1 MKTGRFMGMFGTLLL
16 AAIMDSNTEGS
27 KFRGSNYATKGY
39 NPIFF
44 SKRKKLKGWMRENRR
59 FKH

>member
-1 MKTGRFMGMFGTLLL
+1 MKTSRFMGMFGALLL
-16 AAIMDSNTEGS
+16 ASLNPNTDGP
-27 KFRGSNYATKGY
+27 KFRGSNFTVGSY

-44 SKRKKLKGWMRENRR
+44 PKRKKLKGWMRENRR